1 MKLKKMW
8 FTLIPAILLM
18 TGAKLYQQYVE
29 FSGRYILGSDNIIAS
44 YMTIAVV
51 FLMFIVLFIM
61 YKTDRSTAPVYN
73 YNKNIMAGAMCL
85 FAASALVVDVGCY
98 LPTIILY
105 KAFSLSM
112 ICNIVFSC
120 LAAVGLFMLSWSHIS
135 ARKPPAKVSLYMVT
149 IPLWCVVKLLTS
161 LVHNSSTSVAMTD
174 VLDLF
179 IYMFLTLFL
188 FSVISVI
195 SVVNNGNSVKG
206 VMLFGLPLVA
216 ILVTYDISIAVNL
229 VLNGYTVG
237 YYTEIIRAIELTLFA
252 SYAFFFMRELTK
264 FSLTKDHVKIIDN
277 DRDMEELIEKKR
289 QKSLEK
295 YEKILEEERKE
306 GNYYILQET
315 EYNAYE
321 TPGTYASASSYIAG
335 VDSGED
341 DTLIDEVKPE
351 ENSEDGFAFDEENR
365 IDRLILEITSG
376 ENDLDLDEGST
387 E

>member
-1 MKLKKMW
+1 
-8 FTLIPAILLM
+8 
-18 TGAKLYQQYVE
+18 VE
-29 FSGRYILGSDNIIAS
+29 FSGRYILGNDNVIAS

-51 FLMFIVLFIM
+51 FLMFIVLLIM
-61 YKTDRSTAPVYN
+61 YKTDKSTAPVYN
-73 YNKNIMAGAMCL
+73 YNKNVMAGAMCL

-98 LPTIILY
+98 LPSILFYGVFSWSIIL
-105 KAFSLSM
+105 
-112 ICNIVFSC
+112 NIVFSC

-149 IPLWCVVKLLTS
+149 IPVWCVIKLLTS
-161 LVHNSSTSVAMTD
+161 LIHNSSTSVAMTD

-188 FSVISVI
+188 FSSISVI

-216 ILVTYDISIAVNL
+216 TLVTYDISIGVNL
-229 VLNGYTVG
+229 VINGYSVG

-252 SYAFFFMRELTK
+252 AYAFSFMREVTK
-264 FSLTKDHVKIIDN
+264 YSPTKDEVKIIDN
-277 DRDMEELIEKKR
+277 DEDMEELVEKKR
-289 QKSLEK
+289 QESLEN
-295 YEKILEEERKE
+295 YEKIIEEERKE
-306 GNYYILQET
+306 GNYYIIQET
-315 EYNAYE
+315 EYSAYE

-335 VDSGED
+335 VDSNED
-341 DTLIDEVKPE
+341 GTLIEDGQLGENREDSSVYDEV
-351 ENSEDGFAFDEENR
+351 NH

-376 ENDLDLDEGST
+376 ENDLDLE

>member
-98 LPTIILY
+98 MPTIILY
-105 KAFSLSM
+105 RYYSLSM

-237 YYTEIIRAIELTLFA
+237 YYIEIIRAVELTLFA
-252 SYAFFFMRELTK
+252 SYAFFFMREVTK
-264 FSLTKDHVKIIDN
+264 FSSTKDEVKIIDN
-277 DRDMEELIEKKR
+277 DREMAKLIEKKR
-289 QKSLEK
+289 KESLEK

-315 EYNAYE
+315 EFSAYE
-321 TPGTYASASSYIAG
+321 TPGTYASSYIAG

-341 DTLIDEVKPE
+341 ETLIEGVQPE
-351 ENSEDGFAFDEENR
+351 EKVEDSFTFDEENH

-376 ENDLDLDEGST
+376 ENDLVLE
-387 E
+387 ENPAE